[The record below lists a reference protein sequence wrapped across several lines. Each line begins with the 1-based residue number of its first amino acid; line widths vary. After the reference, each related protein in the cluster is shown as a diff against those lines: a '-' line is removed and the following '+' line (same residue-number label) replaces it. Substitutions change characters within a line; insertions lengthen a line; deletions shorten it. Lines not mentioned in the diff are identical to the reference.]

1 MKKSILA
8 TALLCGLF
16 AQAAQAED
24 VKIAKQTLNEALR
37 ARLPAE
43 IISAGKI
50 TDVNSGSFPPY
61 QIINGK
67 EVTGASSDMT
77 DALGQLLGIKIEH
90 AAVSGLSSVLSGISA
105 GRYQLSFGPNG
116 DFPSRQQTSD
126 FVDWVREYVVFAV
139 KNGNPEGI
147 TSLDTACGKR
157 IAVMAGGSA
166 EKVIKEQNEKCT
178 AAGNPIEVQSYNDQ
192 PSSILAVRSNRA
204 DAFFSS
210 QAPLTYYVR
219 QSKGQLELS
228 GTGQSNG
235 FDDLYQGAVLPK
247 NSPLAEVLRDGIQIL
262 IDNGTYAAIMQK
274 WGLEKNMID
283 KAGINLAGKSAK

>member
-16 AQAAQAED
+16 AQAAPAED

-67 EVTGASSDMT
+67 EVTGASRDMT
-77 DALGQLLGIKIEH
+77 DALGQLLGIKVEH

-116 DFPSRQQTSD
+116 DFLSRQQTSD

-210 QAPLTYYVR
+210 QAPLSYYVW